1 VSELTRLVG
10 LAELLVKQKSKVAD
24 LEDQLKAA
32 KADAFRTEREDLPEL
47 MSEVGMS
54 EFVLEDG
61 SKVSVKEE
69 VDASITEAKRDAA
82 VAWLVDNGFGG
93 LIKTTVTASFAKGD
107 REAAVELAERMSQ
120 DGIIAE
126 LKEVVHPATLKSFVK
141 EQLTNGEEIPFDTFS
156 IRPYNIANISPAKGK

>member
-1 VSELTRLVG
+1 MSELTRLVG